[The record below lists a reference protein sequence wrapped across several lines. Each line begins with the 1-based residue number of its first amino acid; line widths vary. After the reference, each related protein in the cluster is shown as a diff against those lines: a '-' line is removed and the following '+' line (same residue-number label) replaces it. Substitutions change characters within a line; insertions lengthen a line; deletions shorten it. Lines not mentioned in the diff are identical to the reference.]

1 MEKRRS
7 PLPAAVDDVAR
18 QARDLLLPIAQ
29 KKSYSAGTLL
39 WREGDTAGSLVALE
53 RGRVKIYR
61 VLPNGHAVTIY
72 LFGPGDVF
80 GFMPFLDGRPYPAT
94 AQALEDVE
102 ALVVRREA
110 LVAAFG
116 SNPQLAMALIGLL
129 ARRLREAFDRIERV
143 SVPEVMPRVVAA
155 LASLLPEAGAAGELT
170 VINLPV
176 HASELAAALGI
187 APESFSRAVTKL
199 VREGVLHRL
208 GPRKFQVLDP
218 ARLREAATGPG

>member
-7 PLPAAVDDVAR
+7 PLPTTVDEVAR
-18 QARDLLLPIAQ
+18 QARDLLRPIAQ
-29 KKSYSAGTLL
+29 KKTFSAGTLL
-39 WREGDTAGSLVALE
+39 WSEGDSSGSLVALE

-80 GFMPFLDGRPYPAT
+80 GFMPFLDGQPYPAT
-94 AQALEDVE
+94 AQALEEVE
-102 ALVVRREA
+102 ALVVRRET

-143 SVPEVMPRVVAA
+143 SLPEVMPRVVSA
-155 LASLLPEAGAAGELT
+155 LASLLPDVGGSGEHT
-170 VINLPV
+170 IIHLPV
-176 HASELAAALGI
+176 NASELAAALGI

-199 VREGVLHRL
+199 VSSGVLHRL

-218 ARLREAATGPG
+218 ARLREATTGP

>member
-1 MEKRRS
+1 MPCTTLSLPIIPIGRPLPRGQTPSGLLAEEVFTIS
-7 PLPAAVDDVAR
+7 PLPTTVDDVAR

-29 KKSYSAGTLL
+29 KKSYPAGTLL

-80 GFMPFLDGRPYPAT
+80 GFMPFLDGRPCPAT

-102 ALVVRREA
+102 TLVVRREA

-143 SVPEVMPRVVAA
+143 SVAGGHAARRRRAGVAA
-155 LASLLPEAGAAGELT
+155 ARHRSRGRAHRHQPAG
-170 VINLPV
+170 
-176 HASELAAALGI
+176 
-187 APESFSRAVTKL
+187 
-199 VREGVLHRL
+199 
-208 GPRKFQVLDP
+208 
-218 ARLREAATGPG
+218 